1 MIDVKNLTMH
11 YGSTIAVDDAS
22 FGVQKG
28 EILGLLGPNGAGKTT
43 IMRILTTYIVPTSG
57 TATVGGYDIIE
68 NPIEVRKMIGYLPE
82 TIPLYTDMQV
92 CHYLKFV
99 AKSRGIFG
107 KKLRERMDWVVDTT
121 GTKEVFKKGIGEL
134 SKGFRQRVG
143 LAQALVHDP
152 QVLILDEP
160 TVGLDPLQ
168 VVDVRRL
175 IRSLA
180 REKTIIFSTHI
191 LQEVEAVSDRIVI
204 INEGRII
211 ADGTLEELEN
221 RAKKSRRYILT
232 VEASK
237 GAVVNG
243 LARLAHCSSTK
254 LLEDRD
260 AGGEAR
266 GTGRTLTFELVC
278 PLTNDILPEVDRL
291 VREENWPLRELKED
305 RISMEETFIALT
317 RASMAAQRAERKQEK
332 EGQAGRPAVRE
343 ATKQ

>member
-11 YGSTIAVDDAS
+11 YGSTVAVDDAS

-57 TATVGGYDIIE
+57 TATVGGHDIIQ

-99 AKSRGIFG
+99 AKSRGIFA
-107 KKLRERMDWVVDTT
+107 KNLRERMGWVVDTT
-121 GTKEVFKKGIGEL
+121 GIKEVFKKGIGEL

-143 LAQALVHDP
+143 LAQALIHDP

-168 VVDVRRL
+168 VVDIRRL

-211 ADGTLEELEN
+211 ADGTLQELES

-237 GAVVNG
+237 GAVTNG
-243 LARLAHCSSTK
+243 LSRLSHISGHK
-254 LLEDRD
+254 LLDD
-260 AGGEAR
+260 
-266 GTGRTLTFELVC
+266 TDGRTVTFELVC
-278 PLTNDILPEVDRL
+278 PLAKDVLPEIDRL
-291 VREENWPLRELKED
+291 VRDENWPLRELKED

-317 RASMAAQRAERKQEK
+317 RASMAAQRAERQ
-332 EGQAGRPAVRE
+332 VE